1 MSHSPDCPGRADYTV
16 GWICAL
22 RVEYTA
28 AQVFLDVKYPKPDS
42 AGNSPGDDN
51 HYTHGSV
58 AGHNVVIAVLP
69 GGDYGT
75 ASAANVATNLS
86 RSYPNVRIGLMVGIG
101 GGAPT
106 SDRDIRLGDIVVSE
120 PGNARSGVLQYDF
133 GKLVQGGDYQYTKVL
148 NKPPVVLRTALTGLK
163 SRYEIN
169 GHSLEQ
175 AVEDILSKNR
185 RLRKTYGRPSSD
197 ILLKSH
203 VLHSGSCQEA
213 DCSRE
218 EENLVERDMRDEED
232 SILVHYGL
240 VATGNSVMQ
249 DATLRDEFARRE
261 RVLCFEMEAGGLM
274 DTLPCLVIRGICD
287 YSDSHKNKQWQG
299 YAAMV
304 AAAFA
309 KDILGE
315 VEPSAVQ
322 SEWQLSETLK
332 TSKISVSYISVV
344 CTKICITQLPIRP
357 SKPVSKLPLT

>member
-1 MSHSPDCPGRADYTV
+1 MSHSPDCPSRADYTV

-22 RVEYTA
+22 PAEYTA
-28 AQVFLDVKYPKPDS
+28 AQVFLDIKYPQPDS
-42 AGNSPGDDN
+42 TGNGPGDDN

-86 RSYPNVRIGLMVGIG
+86 RSYPNVRIGLFVGIG

-106 SDRDIRLGDIVVSE
+106 SERDIRLGDVVVGE
-120 PGNARSGVLQYDF
+120 PGNAKSGVFQYDF
-133 GKLVQGGDYQYTKVL
+133 GKVVQEGDYEYTKVL

-169 GHSLEQ
+169 GHSLGQ
-175 AVEDILSKNR
+175 AVEDILTKNR
-185 RLRKTYGRPSSD
+185 RLRKTYGKPSSD
-197 ILLKSH
+197 ILFKSH
-203 VLHSGSCQEA
+203 VLHSRSCQEA

-218 EENLVERDMRDEED
+218 EENLVEREARDEED
-232 SILVHYGL
+232 NILVHYGL
-240 VATGNSVMQ
+240 IATGNSVMK
-249 DATLRDEFARRE
+249 DATLRDEFAERE

-299 YAAMV
+299 YATLV

-309 KDILGE
+309 KDLLGE
-315 VEPSAVQ
+315 VRPSAVQ
-322 SEWQLSETLK
+322 SERQLSEVLK
-332 TSKISVSYISVV
+332 TSMVSLPQRYID
-344 CTKICITQLPIRP
+344 CTKRW
-357 SKPVSKLPLT
+357 